1 MKSFSIIIVNYNT
14 QSLILSCL
22 RFIYQQDEYVDE
34 VIVVDNHSTDGSQ
47 EAIRHEFPTVKLI
60 ENSRNE
66 GYARAVNKG
75 LTRCRGKLVL
85 VLNSDVELRP
95 DALKNSIDFMQRHPD
110 AGIAGCKLL
119 NPDGSLQPSCEGFPG
134 LWNVTCESFFFDR
147 LFPRS
152 RLFDGLH
159 LKRFSYDRVAKV
171 DRVIGAFLLVNRQA
185 LEEIGLMDEQ
195 FFFYSEEVDWCY
207 RARRKDWAVYFFP
220 QTEVIHHW
228 GGSADMVSPAL
239 FVERHKNRY
248 MFYRKYHAL
257 LPSLAMRGIA
267 AVGVLLRL
275 LLWSGIALYRGLSR
289 HSGQA
294 ASFKKVQAYA
304 ATFRWYVGLWPA
316 RAQRSALDGEME

>member
-14 QSLILSCL
+14 QSLILNCL
-22 RFIYQQDEYVDE
+22 RSIYQQDEYVDE

-47 EAIRHEFPTVKLI
+47 EAIRREFATVKLI

-75 LTRCRGKLVL
+75 LIRCRGKLVL
-85 VLNSDVELRP
+85 ILNSDVELRP
-95 DALKNSIDFMQRHPD
+95 DALKNSVDFMQRHPD

-119 NPDGSLQPSCEGFPG
+119 NPDGSLQPSCEGFPS
-134 LWNVTCESFFFDR
+134 LWNVTCESFFLDR

-152 RLFDGLH
+152 RLFDGLSMKH
-159 LKRFSYDRVAKV
+159 FSYDRVAKV

-185 LEEIGLMDEQ
+185 LEDVGLMDEQ

-207 RARRKDWAVYFFP
+207 RARRKCWAVYFFP
-220 QTEVIHHW
+220 HAEVIHHW

-248 MFYRKYHAL
+248 MFYRKYHAFW
-257 LPSLAMRGIA
+257 PSLAMRGIA
-267 AVGVLLRL
+267 AVGILLRL
-275 LLWSGIALYRGLSR
+275 IAWSAIALYQRLRR
-289 HSGQA
+289 HASQA
-294 ASFKKVQAYA
+294 VSLKKVLAYL

-316 RAQRSALDGEME
+316 RAHRSALGDEME